1 MKHGAFLV
9 PFRVCG
15 AGICC
20 EGHQYY
26 YFSANTELKPPGTP
40 SPYAGGPRSDNQ
52 PAGYEYIDP
61 AADALKYF
69 GPPCKG
75 WRRSNMH

>member
-1 MKHGAFLV
+1 M

-20 EGHQYY
+20 KGHQYY
-26 YFSANTELKPPGTP
+26 YFSANTEQKPPGDP
-40 SPYAGGPRSDNQ
+40 LPPYAGGPRSANQ

-61 AADALKYF
+61 AADA
-69 GPPCKG
+69 
-75 WRRSNMH
+75 